1 MISTLFPYCNETRC
15 SNFILNL
22 LLTLSEYSKKKTYL
36 TRSYV
41 CLKSL
46 KIYCQTVCSIRK
58 LCHYWLHR
66 PKTIRSIKSTLC
78 ENHLYLVLVI
88 VLILKLVLYLN
99 SSLIVT
105 ISFPRAKVRGY
116 NAVLYQEQK
125 VPLRGTI
132 IFSFCGPKVPTY
144 TTYSFFVPVDLGQEK
159 VAEEL
164 FVFGTEGFK
173 VAVVVFAC

>member
-1 MISTLFPYCNETRC
+1 MWKI
-15 SNFILNL
+15 IL
-22 LLTLSEYSKKKTYL
+22 T
-36 TRSYV
+36 
-41 CLKSL
+41 
-46 KIYCQTVCSIRK
+46 
-58 LCHYWLHR
+58 
-66 PKTIRSIKSTLC
+66 
-78 ENHLYLVLVI
+78 YLVLVI
-88 VLILKLVLYLN
+88 VLILKLVLYYLI

-105 ISFPRAKVRGY
+105 VRFSRAKVRGY

-144 TTYSFFVPVDLGQEK
+144 TTFSFFVPVDLGQEK

-173 VAVVVFAC
+173 VAVVVFACWWFCVRRRIRVHVSAIEILLAFWYSKTELSCYRIVVDIFHIVAMCTSCT

>member
-22 LLTLSEYSKKKTYL
+22 LLTLSEYYKKTYL

-78 ENHLYLVLVI
+78 ENYFDLFSSGNRF
-88 VLILKLVLYLN
+88 N
-99 SSLIVT
+99 SEI
-105 ISFPRAKVRGY
+105 G
-116 NAVLYQEQK
+116 
-125 VPLRGTI
+125 I
-132 IFSFCGPKVPTY
+132 IF
-144 TTYSFFVPVDLGQEK
+144 DI
-159 VAEEL
+159 
-164 FVFGTEGFK
+164 
-173 VAVVVFAC
+173 